1 MTLTQGLLLF
11 VYPAIVGLGLGLLYY
26 GGLWLT
32 LRKLN
37 QLRQPALWLS
47 LSLLLRMFAVIAVLY
62 LLFADSWQQLLM
74 ALLGM
79 LIMRTVLVQRIK
91 PAAAMLEHSEEQC

>member
-1 MTLTQGLLLF
+1 MSLTQGFLLF

-32 LRKLN
+32 LRKLT
-37 QLRQPALWLS
+37 QLQQPAVWLS
-47 LSLLLRMFAVIAVLY
+47 LSLLLRMIAVVAVLY
-62 LLFADSWQQLLM
+62 LLFADSWQQLLL

-79 LIMRTVLVQRIK
+79 LIMRSVLVQRIK
-91 PAAAMLEHSEEQC
+91 PTAAMPEHS

>member
-1 MTLTQGLLLF
+1 MSLTQGLLLF
-11 VYPAIVGLGLGLLYY
+11 VYPAMVGLGLGLLYY

-32 LRKLN
+32 LRKLA

-47 LSLLLRMFAVIAVLY
+47 LSLLLRMIAVVAVLY
-62 LLFADSWQQLLM
+62 LLFADSWQQLLL

-91 PAAAMLEHSEEQC
+91 PIAAMPKHS

>member
-1 MTLTQGLLLF
+1 MSLTQGFLLF

-47 LSLLLRMFAVIAVLY
+47 LSLLLRMFAVVAVLY

-79 LIMRTVLVQRIK
+79 LITRTVLVQRIK
-91 PAAAMLEHSEEQC
+91 PTAAMPEHS

>member
-1 MTLTQGLLLF
+1 MTLTQGFLQF

-32 LRKLN
+32 LRKLT
-37 QLRQPALWLS
+37 QLRQPAIWLS
-47 LSLLLRMFAVIAVLY
+47 LSLLLRMIAVVAVLY
-62 LLFADSWQQLLM
+62 LLFADSWQQLLL

-79 LIMRTVLVQRIK
+79 LIMRSVLVQRIK
-91 PAAAMLEHSEEQC
+91 PTATMLEHS